1 MYDRT
6 SARAQNPDA
15 KSWGIWG
22 NILRLRHVEPARV
35 PLRHATPSPPQLPD
49 WLYWLVKEQYKQ
61 PPNFVTGHPHGDGKW
76 EHRGDYAQ
84 EADPVRGICATYGG
98 HETALVRGVRK
109 TGGGHGL
116 HEGPKKKWMRCP
128 LDDLRAF
135 GINADQWTTAAQDQ
149 GEWGKTAGQG
159 ANRFMVK
166 WIAAEEIRVRGMRWY
181 VQT

>member
-1 MYDRT
+1 M
-6 SARAQNPDA
+6 
-15 KSWGIWG
+15 
-22 NILRLRHVEPARV
+22 
-35 PLRHATPSPPQLPD
+35 
-49 WLYWLVKEQYKQ
+49 
-61 PPNFVTGHPHGDGKW
+61 
-76 EHRGDYAQ
+76 
-84 EADPVRGICATYGG
+84 
-98 HETALVRGVRK
+98 RGVRK